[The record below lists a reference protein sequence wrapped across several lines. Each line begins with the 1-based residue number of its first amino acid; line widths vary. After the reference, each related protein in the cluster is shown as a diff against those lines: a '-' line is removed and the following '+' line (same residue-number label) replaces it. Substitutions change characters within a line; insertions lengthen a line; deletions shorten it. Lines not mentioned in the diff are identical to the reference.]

1 MAPNETNKMVS
12 SPIPI
17 TFFEEAYSNNV
28 PKFYELIV
36 QVNAVTSSRNLIAL

>member
-17 TFFEEAYSNNV
+17 TLFEKAHSNNFS
-28 PKFYELIV
+28 KFDELIV
-36 QVNAVTSSRNLIAL
+36 QVNAVRSSRNLIAL